1 MHQEHYPE
9 GGKFMDTKQVIT
21 NYHNAWTS
29 GDMEGARSYLADDLD
44 FQGSIDTFRRAD
56 DFIAAL
62 TVFQK
67 MLIKVTLIYSFYS
80 DSGAALLYDC
90 ETMSPAG
97 VIRTSEFF
105 NVASGKI
112 NTIRLVFDATELR
125 KLMAG

>member
-1 MHQEHYPE
+1 M
-9 GGKFMDTKQVIT
+9 KM
-21 NYHNAWTS
+21 
-29 GDMEGARSYLADDLD
+29 ARSFLAEDLD
-44 FQGSIDTFRRAD
+44 FRGSIDTFRRAD
-56 DFIAAL
+56 DFMAAL
-62 TVFQK
+62 TMFQK

-97 VIRTSEFF
+97 VIRTAEFF
-105 NVASGKI
+105 TVKSGKI